1 MDAFA
6 RIAKNIHTSRGYGA
20 GGHHADEM
28 MEQDARGRRRVEIEP
43 YRRWKWLAVIVA
55 IVLVA
60 AFINACT
67 TTPNPGPCPP
77 VKEYDAEFTAEFRKQ
92 LDTIPAGSPVDIY
105 LRDAKELRDKVRK
118 CQ

>member
-1 MDAFA
+1 MKYAL
-6 RIAKNIHTSRGYGA
+6 ILG
-20 GGHHADEM
+20 
-28 MEQDARGRRRVEIEP
+28 
-43 YRRWKWLAVIVA
+43 AVILAAVA
-55 IVLVA
+55 I
-60 AFINACT
+60 FGCT